1 MEYELPLLGLK
12 LPWFLDC
19 FVLFVGL
26 LATYR
31 ALLAVYLTISAQ
43 FKKVDLTAYGKGT
56 WAIVTGS
63 TDGIGKGFVEVLAG
77 QGFNIYSISRNPE
90 KLQAVASEIEE
101 KYKVRV
107 HSRAWDFSN
116 CATKLHDFVE
126 VIKEDL
132 KSKDVSILVN
142 NVGLH
147 TLNRLHKH
155 TRKDL
160 SDNCSVNCMAVTF
173 MTRLVL
179 PLLKSRSH
187 KSAIINLSS
196 LASISPTP
204 GSSVYGATK
213 RFDSAFTK
221 LIGQGYTSPNLT
233 VMNLRPGY
241 VVTPMNLNL
250 DLDPNV
256 KVDYGKISPKQCAE
270 AALRDLG
277 SAISFVGHINHKLSG
292 ISLALIPECVTS
304 FLTMKLLSKSQA
316 S

>member
-142 NVGLH
+142 NVGIGMPYVFHKLGLKELMDMVS
-147 TLNRLHKH
+147 LNY
-155 TRKDL
+155 
-160 SDNCSVNCMAVTF
+160 

-179 PLLKSRSH
+179 PHLTKTSH

-196 LASISPTP
+196 LASLGPMPSTCI
-204 GSSVYGATK
+204 YNAAK
-213 RFDSAFTK
+213 KFDSAFTK
-221 LIGQGYTSPNLT
+221 LIYQAYGSSNLA
-233 VMNLRPGY
+233 VLNLRPGY
-241 VVTPMNLNL
+241 VETPLTAQIKEKL
-250 DLDPNV
+250 GEKV
-256 KVDYGKISPKQCAE
+256 KIDYFKITAIQCAE
-270 AALRDLG
+270 GALRDLG
-277 SAISFVGHINHKLSG
+277 SALSFAGHINHKLFG
-292 ISLALIPECVTS
+292 ITFNLIPEA
-304 FLTMKLLSKSQA
+304 LTVRMLKKQMGLKDS
-316 S
+316 